1 MPSIKSI
8 LTDIQ
13 TLPLNQVEELL
24 SYLEE
29 FLVSNSQVEQIYE
42 DVKEFRFS
50 KGKVCPHCSSELIS
64 KNGKYNGKQRYI
76 CKDCK
81 RTFTDFTNSAVY
93 RSKKSLDKWLKYAK
107 CMIMGLSI
115 RKSAKIVGINIAT
128 SFFWRHKILDCISA
142 FLGTGHVDGLIE
154 ADEVFFAERFKGTK
168 TINMPRESHK
178 RGKSI
183 KKRGISKEQICVATA
198 LDRQGN
204 LIIEP
209 LCKGRM
215 TYKELE
221 NLYKGHIGENS
232 ILCTDS
238 HKSYIRFATDFNL
251 DHKRIKTGKH
261 KEDIYHIQH
270 INSLHSNL
278 KRWMGRFNGVASKYI
293 SNYMH
298 WFKWLKIFE
307 NDKDSIKTKNFIVQ
321 SNVVYAYTKVK
332 DFKLR
337 TLQFV

>member
-50 KGKVCPHCSSELIS
+50 KRKVCPHCSSELIS

-154 ADEVFFAERFKGTK
+154 ADEVFFAESFKGTK

-251 DHKRIKTGKH
+251 DHKRIKQVSIK
-261 KEDIYHIQH
+261 
-270 INSLHSNL
+270 
-278 KRWMGRFNGVASKYI
+278 
-293 SNYMH
+293 
-298 WFKWLKIFE
+298 KIFTIF
-307 NDKDSIKTKNFIVQ
+307 NI
-321 SNVVYAYTKVK
+321 
-332 DFKLR
+332 
-337 TLQFV
+337 